1 MILIAL
7 IVVATAAF
15 GIGAAIE
22 KSQHHNESSEGAAL
36 PGTVFT
42 AANGASDT
50 ILVSGESSESG
61 AEAGQSGGETHT
73 TVPSK
78 PKKKPSSAPAP
89 EQHSDSAE
97 SGNETSGETTGAG
110 HSESGG
116 EIHSEDL
123 LGIDPEST
131 VLVVLAIVGSL
142 ALAAAVWSWPEAIPV
157 LALVGLA
164 MLFFCALDI
173 REAVHQ
179 SDESNGGLMAL
190 ALTVAALH
198 LAAAGLA
205 IGLATSAR
213 RKASH
218 AAA

>member
-1 MILIAL
+1 MAGRNHLTLILIAL

-22 KSQHHNESSEGAAL
+22 KSEHNDESSESAGLQGAIH
-36 PGTVFT
+36 T
-42 AANGASDT
+42 AATGAWDT
-50 ILVSGESSESG
+50 ILVSGESGE
-61 AEAGQSGGETHT
+61 SGGETAGE
-73 TVPSK
+73 
-78 PKKKPSSAPAP
+78 SSR
-89 EQHSDSAE
+89 
-97 SGNETSGETTGAG
+97 GE

-116 EIHSEDL
+116 ETHSEDL

-131 VLVVLAIVGSL
+131 ALVVLAIFGSL
-142 ALAAAVWSWPEAIPV
+142 LLAAAVWLRPEATPV

-164 MLFFCALDI
+164 MLFFAALDI

-190 ALTVAALH
+190 ALCIATLH
-198 LAAAGLA
+198 LAAGGLA
-205 IGLATSAR
+205 IWLAVAGG
-213 RKASH
+213 RKARH